1 MLKTTEN
8 HLGDKLRIAM
18 TEKGVTQASIAR
30 EFGVKPPTVS
40 VDWLRFGRI
49 DKKHYPHLV
58 SFFNKPYAWWFG
70 DETNN
75 QHENPQKTQLF
86 AVESAVP
93 DDGKCNTAIAPNI
106 TGVVPLISWVQAGAW
121 CAVNDIFQPGD
132 ADEFYPTTAKV
143 GKNAFALRVRG
154 DSMEPKFQDGCI
166 IIVDPDKESYNGAFV
181 VVRESD
187 TDEATFKQL
196 QIDGSR
202 RYLKPVNPRYPIM
215 EMRSETLICGV
226 VVKMEMDV

>member
-1 MLKTTEN
+1 
-8 HLGDKLRIAM
+8 
-18 TEKGVTQASIAR
+18 
-30 EFGVKPPTVS
+30 
-40 VDWLRFGRI
+40 
-49 DKKHYPHLV
+49 
-58 SFFNKPYAWWFG
+58 
-70 DETNN
+70 
-75 QHENPQKTQLF
+75 
-86 AVESAVP
+86 
-93 DDGKCNTAIAPNI
+93 
-106 TGVVPLISWVQAGAW
+106 
-121 CAVNDIFQPGD
+121 
-132 ADEFYPTTAKV
+132 V